1 MIRIGIIG
9 LILIINII
17 IYNNIYKPVI
27 IVFIYFLLTYII
39 NNMKENI
46 IGYINNKEK
55 QIEEK
60 GYIIFIITE
69 LIIFLTFIGIYIFF
83 SIKPSIEYDSLWIPR
98 GIENINIP
106 IFNTILLL
114 SSGIFMTISNYNI
127 KYIEYGINL
136 VLIFIFLQY
145 IEYTQLSFDL
155 SSSLFG
161 NIFYLLT
168 RFSWYTYDNSFSMIL

>member
-1 MIRIGIIG
+1 MIRITIIL

-17 IYNNIYKPVI
+17 IYNNIYIPVI
-27 IVFIYFLLTYII
+27 IIFIYILLSYLI
-39 NNMKENI
+39 NNMKENL
-46 IGYINNKEK
+46 IGYINKKEK
-55 QIEEK
+55 EIEEK

-69 LIIFLTFIGIYIFF
+69 LIIFLTFIGIYIYL
-83 SIKPSIEYDSLWIPR
+83 SIRPSIEYDSLWIPR
-98 GIENINIP
+98 GIDNINLP

-114 SSGIFMTISNYNI
+114 SSGIFMTLTNNNI

-136 VLIFIFLQY
+136 VLIFILLQY
-145 IEYTQLSFDL
+145 IEYTQLSFDI

-168 RFSWYTYDNSFSMIL
+168 RFSWITYDNSFIMIL